1 MAAPTSCLTRCP
13 GHGDI
18 ESSRYAYR
26 AGPRTLAN
34 SGAIGAISKALFHAR
49 RSTMAA
55 GVGILR
61 DGRSLSPVLATRT
74 SPPPKPLTEVADSN
88 ITQESNM
95 SHDNTPGVS
104 AETTYRYISLDT
116 AVKRARRHLAKTGAK
131 LIKSKPATKS
141 WRELGDFSIRDASG
155 EVVMKSVNLRA
166 MMQTAK
172 ILADHERIE
181 LPNQPGWRYYV
192 ARQVSVQID
201 GATHYRNEPLSKL
214 YFTEKQAI
222 QAAES
227 ITDRDGIV
235 VVGFNAAGGTTHG
248 DL

>member
-13 GHGDI
+13 GQAYSPPHGLGRPKLEAHKSRAI
-18 ESSRYAYR
+18 HVRGFFVQNGKSYGRSMWESARI
-26 AGPRTLAN
+26 AGPRAGLPTRMESPTLLAGGERLSQPQLEDN
-34 SGAIGAISKALFHAR
+34 
-49 RSTMAA
+49 TMSQD
-55 GVGILR
+55 R
-61 DGRSLSPVLATRT
+61 
-74 SPPPKPLTEVADSN
+74 
-88 ITQESNM
+88 
-95 SHDNTPGVS
+95 TPGVS

-116 AVKRARRHLAKTGAK
+116 AIKRARRHLAKTGAS
-131 LIKSKPATKS
+131 LVKSKAGTKA

>member
-1 MAAPTSCLTRCP
+1 MGASISCLTHCP
-13 GHGDI
+13 GQAYSPLHG
-18 ESSRYAYR
+18 
-26 AGPRTLAN
+26 L
-34 SGAIGAISKALFHAR
+34 
-49 RSTMAA
+49 
-55 GVGILR
+55 
-61 DGRSLSPVLATRT
+61 GRSLLEAHESRAKTVRGFFVQNGKSYGRSMWESARIAGPLAGRPTRMVSPTLLVGGERLSQPQLEDNT
-74 SPPPKPLTEVADSN
+74 
-88 ITQESNM
+88 M
-95 SHDNTPGVS
+95 SKDRTPGVS

-116 AVKRARRHLAKTGAK
+116 AIKRARRHLAKTGAS
-131 LIKSKPATKS
+131 LVKSKPGTKS

-166 MMQTAK
+166 MMQAAE
-172 ILADHERIE
+172 ILADDEIIE
-181 LPNQPGWRYYV
+181 LPNKPGWRYYV

-222 QAAES
+222 KAAES

-235 VVGFNAAGGTTHG
+235 VVGFNANGGTHDA

>member
-1 MAAPTSCLTRCP
+1 
-13 GHGDI
+13 
-18 ESSRYAYR
+18 
-26 AGPRTLAN
+26 
-34 SGAIGAISKALFHAR
+34 
-49 RSTMAA
+49 
-55 GVGILR
+55 
-61 DGRSLSPVLATRT
+61 
-74 SPPPKPLTEVADSN
+74 VADSIN
-88 ITQESNM
+88 AKESNM
-95 SHDNTPGVS
+95 SHDNTPGASV
-104 AETTYRYISLDT
+104 ATVTFKYISLDT
-116 AVKRARRHLAKTGAK
+116 AIKRARRHLAKTGAS
-131 LIKSKPATKS
+131 LVKSKPGTKS

-166 MMQTAK
+166 MMQAAE
-172 ILADHERIE
+172 ILADDEIIE
-181 LPNQPGWRYYV
+181 LPNKPGWRYYV

-235 VVGFNAAGGTTHG
+235 VVGFNANGGTNDA